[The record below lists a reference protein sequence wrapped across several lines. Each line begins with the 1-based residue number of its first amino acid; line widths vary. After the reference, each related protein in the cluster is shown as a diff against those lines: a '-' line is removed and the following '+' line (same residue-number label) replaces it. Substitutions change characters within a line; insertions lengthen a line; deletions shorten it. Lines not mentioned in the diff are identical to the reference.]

1 MGCASG
7 MSLHINKSAGS
18 QGGNKSGMQRR
29 KAIKR
34 GACKNLQQ
42 GGKLGAFLDYRRTKG
57 SSLSHLC
64 SH

>member
-18 QGGNKSGMQRR
+18 QGGNKSGMQWR
-29 KAIKR
+29 KVIKR

-42 GGKLGAFLDYRRTKG
+42 G
-57 SSLSHLC
+57 
-64 SH
+64 